1 MVATEAIGV
10 VIFMY
15 HIFRRLKPTCHK
27 VANASV
33 RQPKGPNSP
42 KSKAPK
48 TQNPATPRY
57 QSQQQK
63 PMPMQPQAPS
73 MTPAAGITTEQI
85 QKVHPFALTF
95 PVVVFYRV
103 RIPALCGVY
112 LGRQFDALHPY
123 ELGYWWTGLVD

>member
-1 MVATEAIGV
+1 MSIVAPHGIGV
-10 VIFMY
+10 VIFY
-15 HIFRRLKPTCHK
+15 RRTHGIGVVFYVSHLPTIKTNLSQSGKRFRAPT
-27 VANASV
+27 
-33 RQPKGPNSP
+33 PKAPNSP

-57 QSQQQK
+57 QSQQQR

-112 LGRQFDALHPY
+112 LD
-123 ELGYWWTGLVD
+123 TGGPD